1 MRSNRNF
8 LEIKHRLDGSVSY
21 FECLPLEVSDHE
33 AVIMYELPQKGR
45 VEDIVL
51 PAGCMSFG
59 YFWNDRHYNVYH
71 WMAKTGATLGTYFNV
86 CDKTKIRTD
95 SVSWRDL
102 IIDLL
107 VTPDGHCRVLDAEEL
122 PQDLDEGLA
131 RMIEETE
138 DYIKGHYHAITED
151 VATRS
156 AAYMNE
162 LYRQSLG

>member
-1 MRSNRNF
+1 MGSHRSF
-8 LEIKHRLDGSVSY
+8 LEIKHRLDGSVAC
-21 FECLPLEVSDHE
+21 FECLPLEVTDDE

-86 CDKTKIRTD
+86 CDETKIRTD

-102 IIDLL
+102 IIDML
-107 VTPDGHCRVLDAEEL
+107 VTPDGHYRVLDAEEL

-131 RMIEETE
+131 RKIEETE
-138 DYIKGHYHAITED
+138 AYLKGHYHSITEG
-151 VATRS
+151 VKKRS
-156 AAYMNE
+156 AAYMNGIGT
-162 LYRQSLG
+162 SL